1 MELVFMMIFAIIL
14 IMVMQF
20 LLFILLMDLA
30 FMQIT

>member
-14 IMVMQF
+14 IMMMQF